1 MQENAS
7 QWPVF
12 ELKIA
17 VTLEKIMKEFQNHL
31 KHLEVTFDRL
41 IACLFTEKEFDAITR
56 SVDIGPELLAQKTAW
71 IRVDDLA
78 VEGVTTSNMALIH
91 LLWFQRV
98 GRIVIE
104 DIDPFYGLICL
115 HLELKDII
123 REKEREKHQSHI
135 S

>member
-1 MQENAS
+1 
-7 QWPVF
+7 
-12 ELKIA
+12 
-17 VTLEKIMKEFQNHL
+17 MKEFQNHL

-41 IACLFTEKEFDAITR
+41 ITCLFTKKEFESITR
-56 SVDIGPELLAQKTAW
+56 SIDIGPKLLTEKTAW

-78 VEGVTTSNMALIH
+78 VEGVTTANMALIH

-104 DIDPFYGLICL
+104 DIDPFYGLVCL
-115 HLELKDII
+115 HLELRDII
-123 REKEREKHQSHI
+123 RKKEREKHLSRI